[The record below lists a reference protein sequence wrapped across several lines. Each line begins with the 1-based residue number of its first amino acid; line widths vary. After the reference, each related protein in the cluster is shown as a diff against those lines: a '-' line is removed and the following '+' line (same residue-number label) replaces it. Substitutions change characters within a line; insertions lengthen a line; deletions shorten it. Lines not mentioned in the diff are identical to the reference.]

1 MIIFAL
7 GNFFIISGKRSTFS
21 NILLSLSLLQQ
32 IQAYIGLRHK
42 PDATIQIN
50 TSPLYILRKILR
62 NSSDSSDSLRVE
74 FNNFTR
80 LYCLLFFVY
89 GPVSRNKKD
98 FNKPDVN

>member
-32 IQAYIGLRHK
+32 IQDYIGLRHK

-62 NSSDSSDSLRVE
+62 NSSESLRVE

-89 GPVSRNKKD
+89 EPVSRNKKD
-98 FNKPDVN
+98 FNKTDVN